1 MPARTRACIGRR
13 VRSRPAKWT
22 LPESGCSAP
31 ETWWMK
37 VVLPA
42 PLGPIS
48 ACTSPALTL
57 KLTAFSASTAAK
69 RRESW
74 RTSSSGSAMALPEQ
88 GGNALGG
95 KEDDGQQ
102 EQAEDDVPVFS
113 DADQAFFQQQQ
124 DDRAHDT
131 AVEVADA
138 ADDDHHQQGAGLR
151 PLQQVGAGQPGEVG
165 EQRAS
170 QPGEGA
176 AEHEGEQA
184 VAEDRIAKRRHAR
197 FVLADGLQ
205 RAPEAG
211 VGEA

>member
-22 LPESGCSAP
+22 LPESGCNAP
-31 ETWWMK
+31 ETWCMK

-88 GGNALGG
+88 GGDPLGG
-95 KEDDGQQ
+95 EEDDGKQ
-102 EQAEDDVPVFS
+102 EQ
-113 DADQAFFQQQQ
+113 
-124 DDRAHDT
+124 
-131 AVEVADA
+131 

-151 PLQQVGAGQPGEVG
+151 PLQQVGAGQSGEIG

-170 QPGEGA
+170 QPGEGT
-176 AEHEGEQA
+176 AEDEGEQA
-184 VAEDRIAKRRHAR
+184 VAEDRIAERCHTRLV
-197 FVLADGLQ
+197 FADGLQ

-211 VGEA
+211 V